1 MPSTGC
7 SATASATTGSAI
19 TSSASG
25 STTAG
30 CSGGSLTA
38 GSGSTTGVSSVRA
51 GVSTHSSSCALAGSA
66 RCAFS
71 LSTTVSVTST
81 TSSANASGSA
91 FGALGSAGVQPPV
104 SLRQPL
110 AVLLLLL
117 SLGFLCLFFLSKAQP
132 EKKPRF
138 FSFAICD
145 HTPRCLFMAQLH
157 QKLKNDEISWIVY
170 HLT

>member
-81 TSSANASGSA
+81 TSSANAAGSA
-91 FGALGSAGVQPPV
+91 FGALGSAGVSTAGISSATACCSSTFAQSRFPV
-104 SLRQPL
+104 PVLSVQSPARKRSHVFLFCHLRPHSSLFIHG
-110 AVLLLLL
+110 AA
-117 SLGFLCLFFLSKAQP
+117 SSEA
-132 EKKPRF
+132 EK
-138 FSFAICD
+138 
-145 HTPRCLFMAQLH
+145 MM
-157 QKLKNDEISWIVY
+157 KLVG
-170 HLT
+170 

>member
-1 MPSTGC
+1 MPSTGW

-66 RCAFS
+66 RCAFRFRPPSRS
-71 LSTTVSVTST
+71 LRRRLRQTPPGLLSARSAQQGFNRRYLFGNRLLFFYFCSVSVSCAC
-81 TSSANASGSA
+81 S
-91 FGALGSAGVQPPV
+91 FCP
-104 SLRQPL
+104 
-110 AVLLLLL
+110 
-117 SLGFLCLFFLSKAQP
+117 
-132 EKKPRF
+132 KPSRKEATF